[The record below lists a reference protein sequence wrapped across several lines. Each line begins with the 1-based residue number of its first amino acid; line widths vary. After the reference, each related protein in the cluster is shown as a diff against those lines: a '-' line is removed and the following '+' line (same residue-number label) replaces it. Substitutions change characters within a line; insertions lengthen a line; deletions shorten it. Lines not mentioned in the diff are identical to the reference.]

1 MLDRKSPAL
10 QAGTSTR
17 FDSLQVLRGIA
28 ALAVL
33 IFHLRA
39 VESKYIPG
47 EALLGTVAA
56 HADAGV
62 DLFFVI
68 SGFVMAH
75 VGRGRFSGFRAA
87 GLFLMKRAWRVLP
100 LYWLFTTL
108 TIIMMM
114 TFPAIVNSS
123 YPDQSVIKSYLLIP
137 HTQLPVLAVGWT
149 LIHEAYFYVVFAI
162 AIAII
167 AERAL
172 TVCLI
177 GWAAVIAYAHLD
189 GSQEMTPL
197 RQLLISPLTFE
208 FIVGVLA
215 GLHWR
220 KLPRQLASAM
230 IVAGIAL
237 YLTGAVGF
245 ADASISAPD
254 PWLRTATFG
263 TASVLLVLGWVM
275 RESRGERSAPSVL
288 VALGNS
294 SYSLYLS
301 HVFVI
306 SAVGR
311 LWAAVIPGQSWGHH
325 FLFVLVATAS
335 ACIAGHVIHRCF
347 ELPLLNLAH
356 RSAWR
361 RGRVGRKTTA
371 VSDAAPGNA

>member
-1 MLDRKSPAL
+1 MFDRTSPSLRAGSSTHFHSL
-10 QAGTSTR
+10 QA
-17 FDSLQVLRGIA
+17 LRGIA

-33 IFHLRA
+33 VFHLRA

-47 EALLGTVAA
+47 HTVLGAVAA

-75 VGRGRFSGFRAA
+75 VGRGRFDGFHAA
-87 GLFLMKRAWRVLP
+87 GSFLMKRAWRVLP

-108 TIIMMM
+108 TVVLMMAL
-114 TFPAIVNSS
+114 PAIVNSS
-123 YPDQSVIKSYLLIP
+123 YPDQSVIRSYLLIP

-149 LIHEAYFYVVFAI
+149 LIHEAYFYIVFAV

-172 TVCLI
+172 TVCLL
-177 GWAAVIAYAHLD
+177 GWAAVIAYAHID
-189 GSQEMTPL
+189 GYQEMTPL
-197 RQLLISPLTFE
+197 RQLLISPLTLE

-220 KLPRQLASAM
+220 KLPRKLAFAM
-230 IVAGIAL
+230 MISGIAL
-237 YLTGAVGF
+237 YLTAAVGL
-245 ADASISAPD
+245 ADPLISAPD

-275 RESRGERSAPSVL
+275 HESRGKRSAPPVL
-288 VALGNS
+288 VALGDS

-311 LWAAVIPGQSWGHH
+311 LWAAVVPGQSWGHH
-325 FLFVLVATAS
+325 VLFVIVATAS
-335 ACIAGHVIHRCF
+335 ACIAGHFIHRWI

-356 RSAWR
+356 HSAWAG
-361 RGRVGRKTTA
+361 GRVGRKTTA
-371 VSDAAPGNA
+371 LGGAPTGNA

>member
-1 MLDRKSPAL
+1 MFDHTSPAL
-10 QAGTSTR
+10 RAGSSTH
-17 FDSLQVLRGIA
+17 FDSLQALRGIA
-28 ALAVL
+28 ALGVL
-33 IFHLRA
+33 FFHLRA

-47 EALLGTVAA
+47 EAVLGTAAA

-75 VGRGRFSGFRAA
+75 VGRGRFSGFSAA
-87 GLFLMKRAWRVLP
+87 GVFLMKRAWRVLP

-108 TIIMMM
+108 TVVLMM

-123 YPDQSVIKSYLLIP
+123 YPDQSVIRSYLLIP

-149 LIHEAYFYVVFAI
+149 LIHEAYFYIVFAI

-177 GWAAVIAYAHLD
+177 GWAAVIAYAHID
-189 GSQEMTPL
+189 GYQEMTPL

-220 KLPRQLASAM
+220 KLPLRLAHAM
-230 IVAGIAL
+230 MVTGVALFLAAAI
-237 YLTGAVGF
+237 GF
-245 ADASISAPD
+245 AHLTISAPD
-254 PWLRTATFG
+254 PWLRTAIFG
-263 TASVLLVLGWVM
+263 SASVLLVLGWVM
-275 RESRGERSAPSVL
+275 HESRGEVRVPSSL
-288 VALGNS
+288 FSLGNS

-301 HVFVI
+301 HIFVI

-311 LWAAVIPGQSWGHH
+311 LWAVAIPGQSWGHH
-325 FLFVLVATAS
+325 FMFVVVATAS
-335 ACIAGHVIHRCF
+335 ACIAGRFIHSWI

-356 RSAWR
+356 RSWWS
-361 RGRVGRKTTA
+361 RGRVGRETSALSGTT
-371 VSDAAPGNA
+371 PGNA

>member
-1 MLDRKSPAL
+1 MLDRTSPAL
-10 QAGTSTR
+10 RVGSSTH
-17 FDSLQVLRGIA
+17 FDSLQALRGIA

-33 IFHLRA
+33 LFHLRA

-47 EALLGTVAA
+47 DAVLGAVAA

-68 SGFVMAH
+68 SGFVMAQ
-75 VGRGRFSGFRAA
+75 VGRGRFDGFYAA

-100 LYWLFTTL
+100 LYWLFTTVAVGL
-108 TIIMMM
+108 MM

-123 YPDQSVIKSYLLIP
+123 YPDQSIIRSYLLIP
-137 HTQLPVLAVGWT
+137 YTQLPVLAVGWT
-149 LIHEAYFYVVFAI
+149 LIHEAYFYIVFAV

-172 TVCLI
+172 TACLI
-177 GWAAVIAYAHLD
+177 GWAAVIVYAHLD
-189 GSQEMTPL
+189 GSHEMTPL
-197 RQLLISPLTFE
+197 SQLLTSPLTLE

-220 KLPRQLASAM
+220 KLPRELAFAMM
-230 IVAGIAL
+230 IVGIAL
-237 YLTGAVGF
+237 YLTAAVGL
-245 ADASISAPD
+245 ADTSISAPK
-254 PWLRTATFG
+254 PWLRMATFG

-275 RESRGERSAPSVL
+275 YESRGHGSAPSAL

-311 LWAAVIPGQSWGHH
+311 LWPAVVPGQSWGHH
-325 FLFVLVATAS
+325 VLFVVVATAS
-335 ACIAGHVIHRCF
+335 ACIAGHLIHRWI

-361 RGRVGRKTTA
+361 RGRVGRKTT
-371 VSDAAPGNA
+371 SLGEETPGNA

>member
-1 MLDRKSPAL
+1 MDRTSPAS
-10 QAGTSTR
+10 QAGSSTR
-17 FDSLQVLRGIA
+17 FESLQALRGIA

-33 IFHLRA
+33 VFHLRA

-47 EALLGTVAA
+47 TPVLGTFAA

-75 VGRGRFSGFRAA
+75 VGRSRFAGFPAA
-87 GLFLMKRAWRVLP
+87 GVFLMHRAWRVLP
-100 LYWLFTTL
+100 MYWLFTTL
-108 TIIMMM
+108 TVVLMT

-123 YPDQSVIKSYLLIP
+123 YPDQSVIRSYLLIP

-149 LIHEAYFYVVFAI
+149 LIHEAYFYIVFAV

-177 GWAAVIAYAHLD
+177 GWAAVIAYAQID

-208 FIVGVLA
+208 FIVGALA

-220 KLPRQLASAM
+220 RLPRQLAFAM
-230 IVAGIAL
+230 MISGIAL
-237 YLTGAVGF
+237 YLTAAFGF
-245 ADASISAPD
+245 ADPLISTPD
-254 PWLRTATFG
+254 PWLRTANFG

-275 RESRGERSAPSVL
+275 YESRGDVRVPSL
-288 VALGNS
+288 LASLGNS

-311 LWAAVIPGQSWGHH
+311 LWALAIPGQAWGHH
-325 FLFVLVATAS
+325 FMFVVVATAS
-335 ACIAGHVIHRCF
+335 ACIAGHFIHRWI
-347 ELPLLNLAH
+347 EQPLLNLPH
-356 RSAWR
+356 RNWWS

-371 VSDAAPGNA
+371 LSGTAPGDA

>member
-1 MLDRKSPAL
+1 MLDRTSPAL
-10 QAGTSTR
+10 RAGSSTQ
-17 FDSLQVLRGIA
+17 FNSLQALRGIA

-33 IFHLRA
+33 LFHLRA
-39 VESKYIPG
+39 IESKYIPG
-47 EALLGTVAA
+47 DAVLGAVAA

-75 VGRGRFSGFRAA
+75 VCRGRFDGFYAA
-87 GLFLMKRAWRVLP
+87 GVFLMKRAWRVLP

-108 TIIMMM
+108 TVVLMV

-123 YPDQSVIKSYLLIP
+123 YPDQSIIRSYLLIP

-149 LIHEAYFYVVFAI
+149 LIHEAYFYIVFAV

-177 GWAAVIAYAHLD
+177 GWVGVIAYAHID
-189 GSQEMTPL
+189 GYQEVTPL

-220 KLPRQLASAM
+220 KLPRNLAFAM
-230 IVAGIAL
+230 MIAGIAL
-237 YLTGAVGF
+237 YLIAAVGF
-245 ADASISAPD
+245 ADPSISAPD
-254 PWLRTATFG
+254 PWIRMATFG

-275 RESRGERSAPSVL
+275 RESSGERSAPSVL
-288 VALGNS
+288 IALGNS

-301 HVFVI
+301 HIFVI

-311 LWAAVIPGQSWGHH
+311 VWASVVPGQSWVHH
-325 FLFVLVATAS
+325 SLFVIVATAS
-335 ACIAGHVIHRCF
+335 ACIAGHLIHRWI

-356 RSAWR
+356 RNWWS

-371 VSDAAPGNA
+371 LSGTTPR

>member
-1 MLDRKSPAL
+1 MVRTSPAF
-10 QAGTSTR
+10 QAGSSTH
-17 FDSLQVLRGIA
+17 FDSLQALRGIA

-33 IFHLRA
+33 VFHLRA
-39 VESKYIPG
+39 VEAKYIPG
-47 EALLGTVAA
+47 ESLLGPVAA

-75 VGRGRFSGFRAA
+75 VGRGRFAGFPAA
-87 GLFLMKRAWRVLP
+87 SVFLMKRAWRVLP

-108 TIIMMM
+108 TVVLMMA
-114 TFPAIVNSS
+114 FPAVVNSS
-123 YPDQSVIKSYLLIP
+123 YPDQSIIRSYLLIP

-149 LIHEAYFYVVFAI
+149 LIHEAYFYIVFAV
-162 AIAII
+162 AMAII

-177 GWAAVIAYAHLD
+177 GWVGVIAYAHID
-189 GSQEMTPL
+189 GYQEVTPL

-220 KLPRQLASAM
+220 RLPRKLAFAM
-230 IVAGIAL
+230 MIAGIAL
-237 YLTGAVGF
+237 YLTAAVGF
-245 ADASISAPD
+245 ADPSISAPD
-254 PWLRTATFG
+254 PWIRMATFG

-275 RESRGERSAPSVL
+275 RESSGERSAPSL
-288 VALGNS
+288 LIALGNS

-311 LWAAVIPGQSWGHH
+311 VWASVVPGQSWVHH
-325 FLFVLVATAS
+325 SLFVIVATAS
-335 ACIAGHVIHRCF
+335 ACIAGHLIHRWI

-356 RSAWR
+356 RNWWS

-371 VSDAAPGNA
+371 LSGTTPR

>member
-1 MLDRKSPAL
+1 MFDHTSPAL
-10 QAGTSTR
+10 RAGSSTH
-17 FDSLQVLRGIA
+17 FDSLQALRGIA
-28 ALAVL
+28 ALGVL
-33 IFHLRA
+33 FFHLRA

-47 EALLGTVAA
+47 EAVLGTAAA

-75 VGRGRFSGFRAA
+75 VGRGRFAGFSAA
-87 GLFLMKRAWRVLP
+87 GVFLMKRAWRVLP

-108 TIIMMM
+108 TVVLMM

-123 YPDQSVIKSYLLIP
+123 YPDQSVIRSYLLIP

-149 LIHEAYFYVVFAI
+149 LIHEAYFYIVFAI

-172 TVCLI
+172 TVCLM
-177 GWAAVIAYAHLD
+177 GWAAVIAYAHID
-189 GSQEMTPL
+189 GYQQMTPL
-197 RQLLISPLTFE
+197 RQLLISPLTLE
-208 FIVGVLA
+208 FIVGVLV

-220 KLPRQLASAM
+220 KLPRKLAFAM
-230 IVAGIAL
+230 MIAGIAL
-237 YLTGAVGF
+237 YLAAAVGF
-245 ADASISAPD
+245 ADPSASAPD

-275 RESRGERSAPSVL
+275 RESGGGRSAPSVL

-301 HVFVI
+301 HVFII

-311 LWAAVIPGQSWGHH
+311 LWAAAVPGQSWGHH
-325 FLFVLVATAS
+325 LLFVIVAAAS
-335 ACIAGHVIHRCF
+335 GCIAGHLIHRWI

-356 RSAWR
+356 RSWWSQ
-361 RGRVGRKTTA
+361 GRVVRETTA
-371 VSDAAPGNA
+371 LRGTTPGSA